1 MPRQSNEIDHRSD
14 PQWFATTHWSVLLS
28 AGQANS
34 AHPSV
39 AVEKLCR
46 AYWPP
51 LYTFIRRQGHSPAD
65 SQDLTQAFFAKLL
78 EKNFWARADRHK
90 GRFRSFLLTALRQF
104 LADERDRVM
113 TAKRGGGFCFISID
127 EQTVEDQFLEGV
139 SRSLTGEQQFDRQ
152 WAATVLLEAR
162 AKLRQECVASG
173 KAGLYD
179 RVSLVDGKNEGSLS
193 YAAVAQELGM
203 SVSALK
209 SAVSRLRQRY
219 GQLVRE
225 EVARTVSSPGEVE
238 EEIRHL
244 LAVMAT

>member
-1 MPRQSNEIDHRSD
+1 MPPQSNEIDHRSD
-14 PQWFATTHWSVLLS
+14 PQWFATTHWSTLIS
-28 AGQANS
+28 AGQTNS
-34 AHPSV
+34 SHPSV
-39 AVEKLCR
+39 AIEKLCR

-51 LYTFIRRQGHSPAD
+51 LYSYIRRQGHSPAD
-65 SQDLTQAFFAKLL
+65 AQDLTQAFFAKLL
-78 EKNFWARADRHK
+78 EKNFWARADRQK

-104 LADERDRVM
+104 LADERDRVR
-113 TAKRGGGFCFISID
+113 TAKRGGGFSFISID
-127 EQTVEDQFLEGV
+127 EHTGEELFLQGM
-139 SRSLTGEQQFDRQ
+139 SHSLNSEQQFDRQ

-173 KAGLYD
+173 KSGLYD
-179 RVSLVDGKNEGSLS
+179 RVSLVDGKNESSLP
-193 YAAVAQELGM
+193 YAVVAQELGM
-203 SVSALK
+203 TVGALK

-244 LAVMAT
+244 LKVIGD